1 MIKTKKTGISPE
13 KKKEAEAQIIE
24 QSRIIKYDTVNYAI
38 DYLVEKFNPSK
49 ETPDEGNHDSRLFV
63 IPDYQRNAVWDDND
77 RSAFIE
83 SLLLGLPIPFLF
95 FCERENGII
104 EIVDGVQRVTT
115 LNSFVNNNFVLK
127 NLSKLTAL
135 NGFTFE
141 NFSEATQRKFR
152 NKTLRIILLDS
163 DTPVESRKDLFSRVN
178 KSGRKINDAEFRR
191 GTFPGKLTQ
200 FIEKCSKDELFMSLC
215 PLNDKK
221 VERYARFELVLRFFA
236 FAHDYKNFK
245 HEVAPFLDLFLERNQ
260 NTFDEN
266 SYKSEFDRMCKF
278 VQKYFELGFARSKQ
292 SVPNV
297 RFEAISV
304 GVALALRENPDI
316 TTTTDCV
323 NTWLDSDKF
332 KELTTSDSSNNP
344 GRLEARVEYVRD
356 CLLGRRQ

>member
-1 MIKTKKTGISPE
+1 MAKTKKGTSME
-13 KKKEAEAQIIE
+13 KKKEAEDQIIE

-49 ETPDEGNHDSRLFV
+49 ETIDNGSHDNGLFV
-63 IPDYQRNAVWDDND
+63 IPDYQRNTVWDDND

-104 EIVDGVQRVTT
+104 EIVDGVQRITT
-115 LNSFVNNNFVLK
+115 LNSFINNNFILK

-135 NGFTFE
+135 NGFKFGD
-141 NFSEATQRKFR
+141 FSEATQRKFR
-152 NKTLRIILLDS
+152 NKTLRIILLDG

-200 FIEKCSKDELFMSLC
+200 FIERCSKEELFVSLC
-215 PLNDKK
+215 PLNEKK

-236 FAHDYKNFK
+236 FVNKYKDFK
-245 HEVAPFLDLFLERNQ
+245 HGVAPFLDLFLERNQ
-260 NTFDEN
+260 NTFDEKA
-266 SYKSEFDRMCKF
+266 YKDEFDRMCKF
-278 VQKYFELGFARSKQ
+278 VEQYFELGFARSKQ

-304 GVALALRENPDI
+304 GVALALREDPSLI
-316 TTTTDCV
+316 TTKESV
-323 NTWLDSDKF
+323 NGWLDSDKF

-356 CLLGRRQ
+356 CLLGRNNE